1 MQSNLVNPCVA
12 GLWNLELPEGWQL
25 TENRVL
31 ADRAE
36 SPGPPSA
43 GTGAPG
49 QALPCEGFPGSG
61 NPNAKVPK
69 TAVPEAATVKTETG
83 YPPGEAQRCA
93 LEKKALQGLAR
104 CVRGYTM
111 QEVKR
116 TYEPAIHATGCGIRI
131 AHNRFE
137 HSSSSAMRYEGND
150 ILVEY
155 NVIRDVVNE
164 SDDQGGIESYFNP
177 TYRGIVV
184 RYNYWSDI
192 SGGTFSGATG
202 VRMDDMI
209 CGVEVYGNI
218 FERCGSYTFGGV
230 QINGGKENVIE
241 NNIFYRCPAA
251 VSFTSMWTPEKWEAY
266 LDTVTVVRKMMYED
280 VDINSA
286 VYRQRYP
293 ELQRLHEDF
302 NRNIIRNNLV
312 VDCPQVLIT
321 GHDGNT
327 ENNARQVVSNNTEI
341 RADGRGI
348 RSLCQPDF
356 LARYGLK
363 PIPLDEMGPHG
374 NPWIK

>member
-1 MQSNLVNPCVA
+1 
-12 GLWNLELPEGWQL
+12 
-25 TENRVL
+25 
-31 ADRAE
+31 
-36 SPGPPSA
+36 
-43 GTGAPG
+43 
-49 QALPCEGFPGSG
+49 
-61 NPNAKVPK
+61 
-69 TAVPEAATVKTETG
+69 
-83 YPPGEAQRCA
+83 
-93 LEKKALQGLAR
+93 
-104 CVRGYTM
+104 
-111 QEVKR
+111 
-116 TYEPAIHATGCGIRI
+116 
-131 AHNRFE
+131 
-137 HSSSSAMRYEGND
+137 MRYEGND

-341 RADGRGI
+341 QADGRGI

-356 LARYGLK
+356 LVRYGLK